1 MPLSLV
7 PRPKHPPA
15 TAKWQ
20 SCTATGEH
28 QICITP
34 CAAPAP
40 LSTSIMATTSP
51 ERFAEDEDGG
61 DHADEWDQQ

>member
-34 CAAPAP
+34 
-40 LSTSIMATTSP
+40 STSTMATTSP